1 MSAPTSSVQQ
11 TTMAAA
17 TGFLKQ
23 HWLAGVVVVLLALA
37 WAWNERHPV
46 ASQAGQPNRLALLI
60 PDDLPRD
67 HLQVQAWQDAAVEVG
82 ATLEVLTASDLLR
95 LGMPLADRALILPDG
110 IHREMNDLLVS
121 HLSALVHSGTRL
133 MLVQDA
139 GIADPAGMYHPGQ
152 SRFSELAG
160 VRYAVY
166 GELGTMMAADQVVWA
181 DPKGLPLLRMPPGK
195 LMREG
200 GAQPLISTQP
210 VPQAGEELAVVG
222 YRYGRLHYPVYATR
236 DASRNVSPA
245 AAADATRNP
254 ARRPYDGLR
263 LMHAESGLVAG
274 LRRVG
279 EGQVLFVNL
288 PLGYLKLRTDGLF
301 LHSFLRLFAEDVA
314 ELPLLSPMP
323 AGRGA
328 LIMNWHIDAAA
339 AVPAME
345 TLTALRA
352 FEQGPYSMH
361 LTVGPDVDHVGDGQG
376 MDLAR
381 NPAMRDW
388 VRRFTE
394 RGDEVGSHGGWIHNE
409 FGRLV
414 DVQDRSRSAD
424 LIERNSSVLSAV
436 SGKPVR
442 EYSAPTGNHPAWV
455 TAWLHERG
463 VKAYYFTGD
472 IGMAPTRSFQDGQ
485 RSPSEMWAFPVLSY
499 GALASFEEARQLKVR
514 DIDIA
519 AWLNDVADYCANYR
533 TVRLVYFHPAGIAI
547 FADAFSQWMTHTAQ
561 LVSRGALHWMT
572 MTQYAGFANRRL
584 QVQWALSADTSAPA
598 AAPPGDE
605 WMRLDASHPTAL
617 AEMSWQLPVQR
628 YAQPTV
634 LQGQARVERDGADWR
649 VVATG
654 GTALQ
659 LRLSRHRLGDIPIQ
673 ALIPKEAMP

>member
-1 MSAPTSSVQQ
+1 MSTPAAPPTAP
-11 TTMAAA
+11 AALLVFA
-17 TGFLKQ
+17 KR
-23 HWLAGVVVVLLALA
+23 HWLAGVVLLLLALA

-46 ASQAGQPNRLALLI
+46 ATQVGQPLRLAMVV

-67 HLQVQAWQDAAVEVG
+67 HVLVQAWQDAAVEVG
-82 ATLEVLTASDLLR
+82 TTLEVLTASELLR
-95 LGMPLADRALILPDG
+95 LGLPLANRALILPDG
-110 IHREMNDLLVS
+110 IHRQMNDLLIS

-133 MLVQDA
+133 MLVHDA
-139 GIADPAGMYHPGQ
+139 GVADPGGLYHPSQ
-152 SRFSELAG
+152 SRLSELAG
-160 VRYAVY
+160 VRYAVF
-166 GELGTMMAADQVVWA
+166 GELGPKMSPDQVVWV
-181 DPKGLPLLRMPPGK
+181 DPLGLPMLRMPPGK

-200 GAQPLISTQP
+200 SAQPLVSTQP
-210 VPQAGEELAVVG
+210 APQPGEELAVVG
-222 YRYGRLHYPVYATR
+222 YRYGRLRYPVFATR
-236 DASRNVSPA
+236 EA
-245 AAADATRNP
+245 
-254 ARRPYDGLR
+254 YDGLR

-279 EGQVLFVNL
+279 LGQVLFVNL

-314 ELPLLSPMP
+314 ELPLLSSMP
-323 AGRGA
+323 SGRGA

-361 LTVGPDVDHVGDGQG
+361 LTVGPDVDRIGDGQG
-376 MDLAR
+376 MDLAK

-388 VRRFTE
+388 VRRFVE

-414 DVQDRSRSAD
+414 DVQDRSRSSA
-424 LIERNSSVLSAV
+424 LIERNSAVLSDV
-436 SGKPVR
+436 SGLPVR

-455 TAWLHERG
+455 TAWLRERG
-463 VKAYYFTGD
+463 VQAYYFTGD

-485 RSPSEMWAFPVLSY
+485 RSPADMWAFPVLSY

-514 DIDIA
+514 DADIA
-519 AWLNDVADYCANYR
+519 AWLNDVADYCATYR
-533 TVRLVYFHPAGIAI
+533 TVRLVYFHPAGIAM
-547 FADAFSQWMTHTAQ
+547 FADAFSQWMAHTAQ

-572 MTQYAGFANRRL
+572 MTQYASFANRRL
-584 QVQWALSADTSAPA
+584 QVQWALTTDADAPA
-598 AAPPGDE
+598 ATPASDE
-605 WMRLDASHPTAL
+605 AIRLDATHPQSL
-617 AEMSWQLPVQR
+617 AEMSWHLPVQR

-634 LQGQARVERDGADWR
+634 LQGLARVERDGAVWR

-654 GTALQ
+654 GSSLSLQ
-659 LRLSRHRLGDIPIQ
+659 LSRHRPGDISLQ
-673 ALIPKEAMP
+673 ALIPKEAKP